1 MKKSLFV
8 ISVVNLI
15 LFVLCFNYHK
25 VEAAS
30 KYSLMTSEGV
40 SYSLDDVVLYE
51 SDFEYNF
58 STDQEVIDYVYR
70 VGYNRVNLCYEYGN
84 SKINFTEAEKELFK
98 FNALRC
104 YIGYQ
109 DSKNA
114 KKKTYELYGYLTDGS
129 IANAFQHAYW
139 VMLMCFHTTFDFA
152 IKEAYAHEEYD
163 GNDSMNK
170 HMDLHNDDVAYNK
183 AKTVSG
189 ANDDEILSM
198 AKELVESGKLI
209 YIIRNYKYEKEKIYY
224 ITSSRTDTIYGSGD
238 FYYYTNSTV
247 PYGVPSCKYTKTKYE
262 IMEGFLMEV

>member
-84 SKINFTEAEKELFK
+84 SKINLQKRK
-98 FNALRC
+98 
-104 YIGYQ
+104 
-109 DSKNA
+109 KNC
-114 KKKTYELYGYLTDGS
+114 L
-129 IANAFQHAYW
+129 
-139 VMLMCFHTTFDFA
+139 
-152 IKEAYAHEEYD
+152 
-163 GNDSMNK
+163 
-170 HMDLHNDDVAYNK
+170 
-183 AKTVSG
+183 
-189 ANDDEILSM
+189 
-198 AKELVESGKLI
+198 
-209 YIIRNYKYEKEKIYY
+209 
-224 ITSSRTDTIYGSGD
+224 
-238 FYYYTNSTV
+238 NSTLYV
-247 PYGVPSCKYTKTKYE
+247 V
-262 IMEGFLMEV
+262 I